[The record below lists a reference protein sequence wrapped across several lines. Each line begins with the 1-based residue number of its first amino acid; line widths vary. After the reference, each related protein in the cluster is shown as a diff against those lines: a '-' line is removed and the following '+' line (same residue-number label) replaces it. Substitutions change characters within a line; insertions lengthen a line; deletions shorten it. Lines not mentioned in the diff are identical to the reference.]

1 MPKFACK
8 CGQVINL
15 SNIPNNF
22 EMLMISDKSIDEI
35 TPDSY
40 STQSN
45 TSNFLDLLYDNSTS
59 VIFCDNCERLHLE
72 ESEGVYASYIKEL
85 E

>member
-22 EMLMISDKSIDEI
+22 EMLMISEKKIDEI
-35 TPDSY
+35 TPKSC
-40 STQSN
+40 STHSSTN
-45 TSNFLDLLYDNSTS
+45 NFLDLLYENSTN
-59 VIFCDNCERLHLE
+59 VISCDKCGRLHLE
-72 ESEGVYASYIKEL
+72 EFEGVYASYIKES